1 MGSPEKILVQKY
13 ENWLDSIQ
21 EPIMNIQKILL
32 EVYSEEIN
40 IELKRE
46 RMMPDEIR
54 ECLLRAYDL
63 LINFRNEIQRK
74 TTEVFELRDEIK
86 RLDSLLKD
94 KQYNNDEFPQR
105 RNIKERINKEQ
116 FSSELKPKRGMIYS
130 SL

>member
-1 MGSPEKILVQKY
+1 
-13 ENWLDSIQ
+13 
-21 EPIMNIQKILL
+21 MNIQKILL

>member
-1 MGSPEKILVQKY
+1 M
-13 ENWLDSIQ
+13 
-21 EPIMNIQKILL
+21 
-32 EVYSEEIN
+32 YSEELT
-40 IELKRE
+40 IEWKRE

-94 KQYNNDEFPQR
+94 KQYKNDEFPQR
-105 RNIKERINKEQ
+105 RNVKERITKEQ
-116 FSSELKPKRGMIYS
+116 FNSELKPKRGMIYS